1 MNFILTENAPKTCIG
16 TKHVSLNP
24 EHDKRSKITR
34 GSNSRIGNPT
44 PTWTGEEESLRWWCV
59 TVVQEIITGQVSCLF
74 SCTPDC
80 TLKRDQRHLVP
91 YRGLLRQ
98 AENPYKS
105 QIKALQISALKTGN
119 NEELRKETFI
129 SVYRSII
136 FEIGREFLGSYR
148 KTCRD

>member
-1 MNFILTENAPKTCIG
+1 MNFILTENDPKNACFG
-16 TKHVSLNP
+16 TKNVSMNP
-24 EHDKRSKITR
+24 EPVNRSKITR
-34 GSNSRIGNPT
+34 WSNSGIGNLT
-44 PTWTGEEESLRWWCV
+44 PTRTGEEESLRWWCV
-59 TVVQEIITGQVSCLF
+59 TVEQEIITEQVSCLF
-74 SCTPDC
+74 SCTPSC

-119 NEELRKETFI
+119 TEEPRKETTI

-136 FEIGREFLGSYR
+136 FEIGQEFL
-148 KTCRD
+148 